1 MPGKYCN
8 IATRAQALT
17 LKVINCP
24 DAENTRIT
32 GMSRLAINRIYKIA
46 LERGYNPNVC
56 QTI

>member
-1 MPGKYCN
+1 MPGKYYDV
-8 IATRAQALT
+8 ATRAQALT

-32 GMSRLAINRIYKIA
+32 GMSRSEIDRIYKIA

-56 QTI
+56 